1 MTLTNRETPYIIPE
15 YSLTGDLLS
24 YQVCPLQYRYNN
36 RGALPPSKPV
46 QLWFGEFIHGIME
59 ESYNQW
65 RENTNFHDFPWDWL
79 MDIRPLELTIN
90 RRLNARGLSTPR
102 NLLCPY
108 NDQENRVMGC
118 RDNHHPHK
126 LIGSQRADVAINMW
140 GKHLFPLV
148 DTAEVKLKG
157 CRELHSPETER
168 RSDYYG
174 ITGIADV
181 ISSISLREA
190 DADNKIMQ
198 YLSSDPT
205 VRNMMSVYEDD
216 EFEIIIDYKGM
227 RRPSIFDSPNHPNQ
241 TWISHEWQILT
252 YAWLRSHQP
261 ESKKPI
267 AGILFYFDE
276 LVPALKEIQFLKKE
290 IRETRTDIIPSDP
303 SDIDLL
309 GRTNPRYIR
318 EHLSNDLRERRSIR
332 VIPITDERIETALM
346 EFDTIVAEIEK
357 SVVNEIHTGQ
367 IKQCWTANDSN
378 PENTCT
384 VCDSRYF
391 CPRQNNHFRM
401 TVP

>member
-1 MTLTNRETPYIIPE
+1 MTLSNRLIPYIIPE

-65 RENTNFHDFPWDWL
+65 RENTDTHEFPWDWQTK
-79 MDIRPLELTIN
+79 IRPLETTIN

-108 NDQENRVMGC
+108 DEHENRVMGC

-126 LIGSQRADVAINMW
+126 IIGSRRADIAINMW

-148 DTAEVKLKG
+148 DNAEVKFKG
-157 CRELHSPETER
+157 CRELHSPVAER

-181 ISSISLREA
+181 ISSISLRDA

-198 YLSSDPT
+198 YLSSNPT
-205 VRNMMSVYEDD
+205 VRNMMDEYEDD

-227 RRPSIFDSPNHPNQ
+227 RRPPIIDSPNHPNQ

-318 EHLSNDLRERRSIR
+318 DHLSNDLRERRSIR
-332 VIPITDERIETALM
+332 IIPITDDRIETALT

-367 IKQCWTANDSN
+367 IKQCWTANDAN

-391 CPRQNNHFRM
+391 CPRQHNHFRM

>member
-1 MTLTNRETPYIIPE
+1 MSLSNRLTPYIIPE

-65 RENTNFHDFPWDWL
+65 QENADYHEFPWDWQTK
-79 MDIRPLELTIN
+79 IRPLEITIN

-108 NDQENRVMGC
+108 DEQENRVMGC
-118 RDNHHPHK
+118 RNNNHPHK
-126 LIGSQRADVAINMW
+126 LIGSQRAEVAINMW

-148 DTAEVKLKG
+148 DIAEVKLKG
-157 CRELHSPETER
+157 CRELHSPAAER

-181 ISSISLREA
+181 ISSISLRDA
-190 DADNKIMQ
+190 NADNKIVQ
-198 YLSSDPT
+198 YLSSDPN
-205 VRNMMSVYEDD
+205 VRLMMSEYEDD
-216 EFEIIIDYKGM
+216 DFEVIIDYKGM
-227 RRPSIFDSPNHPNQ
+227 RRPPISDSPSHPNQ
-241 TWISHEWQILT
+241 TWISHEWQLLT

-276 LVPALKEIQFLKKE
+276 LVPALKEIQFFKNE
-290 IRETRTDIIPSDP
+290 IRNRRTDILPSDP
-303 SDIDLL
+303 NDITLF
-309 GRTNPRYIR
+309 GRTNPSSIR
-318 EHLSNDLRERRSIR
+318 DRISNELKERRSIR
-332 VIPITDERIETALM
+332 IIPITDERIDNALA
-346 EFDTIVAEIEK
+346 EFDLIVAEIER
-357 SVVNEIHTGQ
+357 SVINEMQTGQ
-367 IKQCWTANDSN
+367 IKQCWTANDAN
-378 PENTCT
+378 QENTCT

-391 CPRQNNHFRM
+391 CPRQNNRFTM